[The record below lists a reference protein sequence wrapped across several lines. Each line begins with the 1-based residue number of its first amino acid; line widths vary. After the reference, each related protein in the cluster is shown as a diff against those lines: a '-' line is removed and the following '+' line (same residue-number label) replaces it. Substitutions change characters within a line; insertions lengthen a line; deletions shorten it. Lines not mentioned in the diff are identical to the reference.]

1 MNGRSGW
8 LSQQWLWALL
18 IVLFAAAVRFPNIE
32 WDQRHFFHPDER
44 AVAYAVQR
52 ISFAQLRL
60 DPDWFAYGTLPIYL
74 TRLQA
79 EVLSAFFPQATSYD
93 WIIINGRRLT
103 ALFGVLTVLLLIRLG
118 TRLYGARTGLVAGFL
133 LAASVLHVQNSR
145 FLAVDV
151 PLTFFVLLALTQL
164 TFAAERG
171 GAHRFALGGLCIG
184 LAMATKFSAAPLFL
198 PLAVAGFMRWRGGE
212 SLLRAAALVT
222 LAAGCAIAGF
232 VVAQPYAILNF
243 ARYAHDILEQSRM
256 VRNAGLFPYTTQYMH
271 TPKYVYELTQL
282 VLWGMAPP
290 LGLVAVWAAA
300 TRPIA
305 AWREGRAADW
315 VLLSWVI
322 PFFLVSGSF
331 DVKFPRYLLPIYPL
345 LCLWAADWLVARSAE
360 RAWWR
365 RLALPV
371 VLVGTLLAVLAF
383 VSIYTRPHT
392 VVSASEWFYRHVP
405 PGSKVLTQHW
415 DEGFPFPRPGFDPQR
430 YRIVE
435 LPYYEPDSPA
445 KIQRIAQELAS
456 ADYIVFQTKRLYGA
470 VTRAPE
476 RYPLT
481 TNYFY
486 QLFAGDLGYTLIQ
499 EFASRPTLFG
509 IEFPDELADESIT
522 VYDHPKVLI
531 FQNTAR
537 LPAETIRDRILTQPP
552 SKPLTRRDLL
562 LARPSESGV
571 VASAGAEWIRSGPL
585 ALLLFALLVQ
595 ALGLCL
601 YPLVRH
607 WFVRPGALGLS
618 KAIGVL
624 LFSYLAWLLAS
635 TRLAPFEFGT
645 LSALLAVFLL
655 VGFLGWKAHGRVPM
669 SRGEVWASE
678 GLFWGAFA
686 FFLTVRAFNPEI
698 YWGEKPMDFSFL
710 NAMYRSTYMP
720 PPEPW
725 FAGSPLH
732 YSYFGYFLVATLGKT
747 AHIDPAIAYNLGIA
761 LIAGLTASAVFAAAT
776 MMTDR
781 WGVGLLASFLAV
793 FLGNLAGPRELLGPH
808 PVINFDYYWA
818 TSRVIRDTINEFPFW
833 SFLFADLHAHV
844 MVMPL
849 TLAFVAFLMRWVRS
863 RVMDPPEVLP
873 AANALVLLVG
883 MALTLGAITVTNTW
897 STPTYVLLL
906 LYVLGTV
913 WLTESSHPNV
923 LSMLRGFVVRVVLV
937 AVAVVALAYLLY
949 WPYWATFV
957 APDRNFGWERLGP
970 DKLVQPLDFFT
981 IFGVFLFALVPFLW
995 LLWGRLLAGEDDQ
1008 AFPRARWLARA
1019 LLWVVVGVAFAIST
1033 RAGMAVLFLL
1043 ALQLLLA
1050 PALPRPYRL
1059 PLALTSF
1066 AFAIP
1071 MGTDLVYV
1079 WDRMNTIF
1087 KFYLEAWF
1095 LLSLAAAVAAVA
1107 LWRGESG
1114 LRLGWFLPLWRL
1126 GFAALCAV
1134 GIFTAVTDV
1143 IGILRAQRVPTPK
1156 PTLDGMA
1163 YLRLRSPHEYAAF
1176 QWLNRNVRGIPYI
1189 LEAHGDSY
1197 QEFTRVSMNTGLPT
1211 VLGWAYHVYQRA
1223 HNWNEINQR
1232 KADIQLAYT
1241 TDSKEVLQR
1250 ILDRYRV
1257 SLVYVG
1263 PLERRVYAGGNLDRF
1278 LEWKDVLTPVYQNQA
1293 VTIFAVNGRFAGAL
1307 PVTAI
1312 EEVERVAGEAAEP
1325 VRQPDAPG
1333 VLSQPRGV
1341 AVTAQGDVLVCD
1353 FGNNRIQMFTRDL
1366 VYARSW
1372 GRQGDLPG
1380 QFKEP
1385 CGVAVAPSG
1394 EIFVADTWNGRVQ
1407 VFDATGKYLR
1417 EFGEGLYG
1425 PRGIALDRHGTVFLA
1440 DTGNNRILRYSPQG
1454 EKLAEWGKKGDG
1466 PGEFFEPVGIA
1477 VDGRDRVFVADNGN
1491 GRVQI
1496 FTPDGRFVAQ
1506 FAVPGWESKVF
1517 SEPHLT
1523 IDGAGNLCATV
1534 PGEKEVRCYDPN
1546 GKLLRSIRGDGS
1558 AGVVFDI
1565 PMGIAFDSTSGELVV
1580 SDLANRLVRIRHGAK
1595 AQ

>member
-1 MNGRSGW
+1 MSGGAGW
-8 LSQQWLWALL
+8 LGRRWLWTLL

-52 ISFAQLRL
+52 ISFAKLRL

-79 EVLSAFFPQATSYD
+79 ELLSTVFPQATSYD

-103 ALFGVLTVLLLIRLG
+103 ALFGTLTVLLLIRLG
-118 TRLYGARTGLVAGFL
+118 NRLYGPPIGWVAGFL
-133 LAASVLHVQNSR
+133 LAAAVLHVQNSR

-151 PLTFFVLLALTQL
+151 PLTFFVLLALAQL
-164 TFAAERG
+164 VGAAQRG
-171 GAHRFALGGLCIG
+171 GFRRFALGGLCIG

-198 PLAVAGFMRWRGGE
+198 PLAVAGLLGWLGGE
-212 SLLRAAALVT
+212 GLLRVVAQVALASVCAAL
-222 LAAGCAIAGF
+222 GF
-232 VVAQPYAILNF
+232 VAAQPYAILNF
-243 ARYAHDILEQSRM
+243 SQYAHDILEQSRM

-271 TPKYVYELTQL
+271 TPKYLYELTQL

-290 LGLVAVWAAA
+290 LGIAAVWAAVR
-300 TRPIA
+300 RPLA
-305 AWREGRAADW
+305 AWRSGQRADW
-315 VLLSWVI
+315 VLLAWVV
-322 PFFLVSGSF
+322 PFFLVSGWF
-331 DVKFPRYLLPIYPL
+331 EVKFPRYLLPIYPL
-345 LCLWAADWLVARSAE
+345 LCLWAGEWAVRQYQQP
-360 RAWWR
+360 AWWR

-371 VLVGTLLAVLAF
+371 VATGTFLAVIAF
-383 VSIYTRPHT
+383 LSIFTRPHT

-430 YRIVE
+430 YRIVD

-445 KIQRIAQELAS
+445 KIQRIAQELAT

-486 QLFAGDLGYTLIQ
+486 QLFVGDLGYTLIQ

-522 VYDHPKVLI
+522 VYDHPKVLV

-552 SKPLTRRDLL
+552 SKPLTRNDLL
-562 LARPSESGV
+562 LARPTETGT
-571 VASAGAEWIRSGPL
+571 VAPVGMERIRSSL
-585 ALLLFALLVQ
+585 VALVLFVLLVE

-607 WFVRPGALGLS
+607 WLVRPGTLGLS
-618 KAIGVL
+618 KTIGVL
-624 LFSYLAWLLAS
+624 LFGYLAWLLAS
-635 TRLAPFEFGT
+635 FRIAPFEIGT
-645 LSALLAVFLL
+645 LTALLAAFVL
-655 VGFLGWKAHGRVPM
+655 VGVLGWRAHGRVPM
-669 SRGEVWASE
+669 SWGEVWASE
-678 GLFWGAFA
+678 GLFWGAFG
-686 FFLTVRAFNPEI
+686 FFLAVRAFNPEI

-710 NAMYRSTYMP
+710 NAMYRSTFMP

-732 YSYFGYFLVATLGKT
+732 YSYFGYFLVAALGKT
-747 AHIDPAIAYNLGIA
+747 LNLDPAVAYNLGIA
-761 LIAGLTASAVFAAAT
+761 LIAGLTASSVFAAAT
-776 MMTDR
+776 MMSDR

-793 FLGNLAGPRELLGPH
+793 LIGNLAGPRELLGPH
-808 PVINFDYYWA
+808 PRINFDYYWA

-849 TLAFVAFLMRWVRS
+849 SLTFLAFLVRWVRS
-863 RVMDPPEVLP
+863 RLMDPPEVLP
-873 AANALVLLVG
+873 AANSLVLLLG
-883 MALTLGAITVTNTW
+883 MALTMGAITVTNTW

-913 WLTESSHPNV
+913 WLTESHHRGT
-923 LSMLRGFVVRVVLV
+923 LSLVGGFLWRVV
-937 AVAVVALAYLLY
+937 AVAIAVLVLSYLLY

-957 APDRNFGWERLGP
+957 APERNFGWERLGP
-970 DKLVQPLDFFT
+970 EKLVQLADFFT
-981 IFGVFLFALVPFLW
+981 IFGVFLFALVPWLW
-995 LLWGRLLAGEDDQ
+995 LLWGKLLATEDGVLSW
-1008 AFPRARWLARA
+1008 PRRLAWVALWL
-1019 LLWVVVGVAFAIST
+1019 LVGAGFAAST
-1033 RAGMAVLFLL
+1033 RAGMIVLFLL
-1043 ALQLLLA
+1043 ALQLLLS
-1050 PALPRPYRL
+1050 PRVPRTWRV
-1059 PLALTSF
+1059 PLALASF
-1066 AFAIP
+1066 ALAIP
-1071 MGTDLVYV
+1071 AGTDLVYV

-1087 KFYLEAWF
+1087 KFYLESW
-1095 LLSLAAAVAAVA
+1095 LLYSLAGAVAAAA
-1107 LWRGESG
+1107 LWRGENG
-1114 LRLGWFLPLWRL
+1114 LRLAWFTPLWRV
-1126 GFAALCAV
+1126 GFVALCAV
-1134 GIFTAVTDV
+1134 GLFTAVTDV
-1143 IGILRAQRVPTPK
+1143 IGILRTNRVPTPK

-1223 HNWNEINQR
+1223 HSWNEINQR
-1232 KADIQLAYT
+1232 KADVQIAYT
-1241 TDSKEVLQR
+1241 TDSKDTLQR

-1263 PLERRVYAGGNLDRF
+1263 PLERRTYAGGNLERF
-1278 LEWKDVLTPVYQNQA
+1278 LEWRDVLTPIYQNEA
-1293 VTIFAVNGRFAGAL
+1293 VTIFAVNGRFAGSM

-1312 EEVERVAGEAAEP
+1312 EEVERVEGEVPEP
-1325 VRQPDAPG
+1325 PRMPDAPG

-1341 AVTAQGDVLVCD
+1341 AVSPQGEVIVCD
-1353 FGNNRIQMFTRDL
+1353 FGNNRIQVFGPDL
-1366 VYARSW
+1366 AFKRTW
-1372 GRQGDLPG
+1372 GRQGELPG

-1385 CGVAVAPSG
+1385 CGVAVAANG

-1407 VFDATGKYLR
+1407 VFDTAGKYLR
-1417 EFGEGLYG
+1417 EFGESLYG
-1425 PRGIALDRHGTVFLA
+1425 PRGIAVDRHGTVFVA
-1440 DTGNNRILRYSPQG
+1440 DTGNNRILRYSAQG
-1454 EKLAEWGKKGDG
+1454 QKLAEWGGKGED
-1466 PGEFFEPVGIA
+1466 PGQFFEPVGIV
-1477 VDGRDRVFVADNGN
+1477 VDAQDRVFVADNGN
-1491 GRVQI
+1491 GRVQV
-1496 FTPDGRFVAQ
+1496 FRPDGRFLAQ
-1506 FAVPGWESKVF
+1506 FPVRGWESKVF

-1523 IDGAGNLCATV
+1523 LDGAGNLCLTV
-1534 PGEKEVRCYDPN
+1534 PGEKEVRCYDPA
-1546 GKLLRSIRGDGS
+1546 GKLLRTIRGDGS
-1558 AGVVFDI
+1558 AGVVFDT
-1565 PMGIAFDSTSGELVV
+1565 PMGIAFDPTRGELVI
-1580 SDLANRLVRIRHGAK
+1580 SDLDGRLVRIRHGAK
-1595 AQ
+1595 GS